1 MKYRLTVKGQVAIA
15 TVLLVVAFTAG
26 SLGSIMNRENPQKP
40 ADAASGTAS
49 PSVEPSQAASSTE
62 GTSAADTSKLEKVT
76 VVEESDRIA
85 ANIYFNPDQWE
96 IKGNEI
102 QKINDIM
109 DKLSKYP
116 QTKIVIE
123 GNINGIQ
130 SDGDTEFGTELSLKR
145 AQVVSQVL
153 MGKGIEE
160 SRIIVKSNGSSK
172 PASSK
177 PDEAW
182 MNRRTQISFEE

>member
-40 ADAASGTAS
+40 ADAAPGTAS
-49 PSVEPSQAASSTE
+49 PAVEPSQAASSTE